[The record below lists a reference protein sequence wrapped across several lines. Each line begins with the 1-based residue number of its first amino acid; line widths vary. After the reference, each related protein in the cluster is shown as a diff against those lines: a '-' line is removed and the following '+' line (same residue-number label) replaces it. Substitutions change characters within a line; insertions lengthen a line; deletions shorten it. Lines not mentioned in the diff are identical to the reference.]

1 MAGINVAAGA
11 NLGTFGWFTGA
22 WVVMMLPSLAPTAAR
37 VAAVSSRRDPSPWV
51 RFVAGYL
58 LVWAA
63 AGVHAYALFTF
74 GRRLLAHE
82 MAWRGGGHWRAAG
95 TLAVAAPYE
104 LCRSSWHA

>member
-1 MAGINVAAGA
+1 MC
-11 NLGTFGWFTGA
+11 
-22 WVVMMLPSLAPTAAR
+22 MPR
-37 VAAVSSRRDPSPWV
+37 VAEPAVQRGPATMLATARSRTE
-51 RFVAGYL
+51 VA
-58 LVWAA
+58 
-63 AGVHAYALFTF
+63 AYALFTF